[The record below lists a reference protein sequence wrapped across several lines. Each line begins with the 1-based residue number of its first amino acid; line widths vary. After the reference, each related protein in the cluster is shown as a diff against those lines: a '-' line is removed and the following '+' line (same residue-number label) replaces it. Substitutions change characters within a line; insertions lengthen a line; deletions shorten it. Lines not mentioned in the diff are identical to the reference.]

1 MALEQ
6 TQRTGADRNVMRDL
20 NRSLVL
26 DILREQSPISRAAIA
41 KVAKLTKPT
50 ISAIVED
57 LMADGL
63 VSEIGAGATTTAGG
77 RPPILLE
84 FNDRSQFL
92 VGIHIGVRRTT
103 VVVAD
108 ARGAELGRDVSP
120 TPKGRPAAQLARI
133 AERVRAAIEEHGAD
147 RMLIGAVGVDVP
159 GLTDFLT
166 GTCILAPNLGWRDVP
181 VGEVLGKELGVP
193 VFVHHT
199 GQTAV
204 VAERLEGAAQGFDDV
219 ALLYSGTGLG
229 SGIITGG
236 KLFHGARG
244 FAGEVGHCK
253 IPGDSEP
260 CTCGGRGCLETVASA
275 RAIVRFAKEGIAQ
288 AGRKATLLS
297 RVELTPE
304 SVAAAATEGDG
315 IAREVITRVGRNLG
329 TAAAWLANVYNPQLI
344 VLAGG
349 LIDIG
354 PMLVDPL
361 RDAALEGMLP
371 AVRTEIRLSA
381 LGQDAEVRGAV
392 ILAMQQSQSFYRLL
406 FQG

>member
-1 MALEQ
+1 VVLEQ
-6 TQRTGADRNVMRDL
+6 TQRTGADRSVMRDL
-20 NRSLVL
+20 NRSLVV
-26 DILREQSPISRAAIA
+26 DILREHSPISRAAIA
-41 KVAKLTKPT
+41 KIAQLTKPT

-57 LMADGL
+57 LLADGL

-108 ARGAELGRDVSP
+108 ARGAELGRDVSL

-133 AERVRAAIEEHGAD
+133 AQRVRVAIEAHGAD
-147 RMLIGAVGVDVP
+147 PALIGAVGVDVP
-159 GLTDFLT
+159 GLIDFLT
-166 GTCILAPNLGWRDVP
+166 GTCILAPNLGWRDIS

-193 VFVHHT
+193 IFVHDT
-199 GQTAV
+199 PQTAV
-204 VAERLEGAAQGFDDV
+204 VAERVEGAAQGFDNV
-219 ALLYSGTGLG
+219 ALLYCGTGLG
-229 SGIITGG
+229 SGVISGG

-253 IPGDSEP
+253 IPGNTEP
-260 CTCGGRGCLETVASA
+260 CTCGGRGCIETVASA

-288 AGRKATLLS
+288 AGSKGTLLR

-304 SVAAAATEGDG
+304 SVAAAAAEGDE

-329 TAAAWLANVYNPQLI
+329 TAAAWLSNVYNPQLV

-361 RDAALEGMLP
+361 REAALEGMLP